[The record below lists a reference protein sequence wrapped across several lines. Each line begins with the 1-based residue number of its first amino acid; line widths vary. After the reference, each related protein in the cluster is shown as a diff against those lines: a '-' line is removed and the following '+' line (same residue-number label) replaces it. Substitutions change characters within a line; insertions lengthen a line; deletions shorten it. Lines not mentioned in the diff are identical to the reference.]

1 MIEDIIFQ
9 HYKSKTSTKPKLIDL
24 KQIQSALHLNLTTCN
39 IGIGDAVILTSLT
52 NDKSKNLNIYS
63 NNRHWNTLAK
73 FNKNLNKEQSNDVF
87 LRTELL
93 EFYDIGNGHL
103 AQRLQRAIGLK
114 VETIPKPYLFTETLP
129 QKNKVGLHFSTGRSA
144 FDLIQHGFENPR
156 QLLESS
162 RDIVDSFIKNTNFE
176 FIEFGE
182 KQIFPYENVEN
193 ATNLSIKD
201 SIKKL
206 AECEY
211 FIGLNSG
218 FMNIAAGLSI
228 KSIIIVN
235 VPNVNNLF
243 LPVLVDCGSEDM
255 NWLYPQNVHLFQNG
269 ENPLVPKL
277 SFDNLLKS
285 INGEVY
291 PFWDSKYLDLI
302 YDYNFSR

>member
-9 HYKSKTSTKPKLIDL
+9 YYKTKSNIKPKLVNL
-24 KQIQSALHLNLTTCN
+24 KQIQSAPHLNLTTCN
-39 IGIGDAVILTSLT
+39 IGIGDAIILTSLT
-52 NDKSKNLNIYS
+52 NDQSKSLNIYS

-73 FNKNLNKEQSNDVF
+73 FNKNLNKEYSNDVF

-114 VETIPKPYLFTETLP
+114 VESLPKPYLFTNS
-129 QKNKVGLHFSTGRSA
+129 QFKKNKVALHFSTGPSA
-144 FDLIQHGFENPR
+144 FDLIKHGFENPR
-156 QLLESS
+156 QLQEESKNIIS
-162 RDIVDSFIKNTNFE
+162 SLIQNTNFE

-193 ATNLSIKD
+193 ATNLSIED

-206 AECEY
+206 AECEF

-243 LPVLVDCGSEDM
+243 LPVLVDCGAEDM
-255 NWLYPQNVHLFQNG
+255 NWLYPQNVHLFQNA
-269 ENPLVPKL
+269 ENALVPKL
-277 SFDNLLKS
+277 SLDNLLKS

-291 PFWDSKYLDLI
+291 PFWSSQYLDLI
-302 YDYNFSR
+302 YDHNFSR